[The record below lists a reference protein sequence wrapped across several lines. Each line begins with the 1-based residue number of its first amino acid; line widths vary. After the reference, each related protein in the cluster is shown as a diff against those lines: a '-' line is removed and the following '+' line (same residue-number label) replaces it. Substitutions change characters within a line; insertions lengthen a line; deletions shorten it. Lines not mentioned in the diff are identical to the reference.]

1 MLFTKSV
8 IKVQV
13 SSRKFQNFDKI
24 PTIFYFVVIASL
36 DCMDTHVY
44 SHEISKRNSYYLSS
58 LTHFGVGGGSGSDG
72 CGGGFGGS
80 GGGGG
85 DGRGVGSGGGGG
97 RFNLN

>member
-1 MLFTKSV
+1 MCHDIISG

-24 PTIFYFVVIASL
+24 PTIFYFVFIASL

-72 CGGGFGGS
+72 CGGGGGV
-80 GGGGG
+80 
-85 DGRGVGSGGGGG
+85 DGRGGGSGGGGG